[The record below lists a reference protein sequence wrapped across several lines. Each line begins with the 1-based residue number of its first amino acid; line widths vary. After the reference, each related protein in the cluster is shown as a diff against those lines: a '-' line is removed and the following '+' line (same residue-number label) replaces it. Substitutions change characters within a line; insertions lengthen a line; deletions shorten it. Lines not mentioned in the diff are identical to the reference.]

1 MKTLQ
6 SSKQGI
12 MTRCSIFDDCGKV
25 WNRCFEGQGILVRI
39 IAELRS
45 FRYRRV
51 VLVSIFGFRMI
62 SEKEDSA
69 FKSSW
74 LVYSVVA
81 VISVVT
87 EWGVGFFETTLL
99 AFFFSNSLHRKGAT
113 HSPLSH
119 KTIIVAI
126 ETE

>member
-1 MKTLQ
+1 MIVEKFGIDALKDKAYSSGSSPSSEVFGIAGSFSITSLQ
-6 SSKQGI
+6 PS
-12 MTRCSIFDDCGKV
+12 FPNV
-25 WNRCFEGQGILVRI
+25 LV
-39 IAELRS
+39 
-45 FRYRRV
+45 
-51 VLVSIFGFRMI
+51 VSIFGFRMI
-62 SEKEDSA
+62 SEDSA

-113 HSPLSH
+113 HLPLSH

>member
-1 MKTLQ
+1 MIVEKFGIDALKDKAYSSGSSPSSEVFGIAGSFSITSLQ
-6 SSKQGI
+6 PS
-12 MTRCSIFDDCGKV
+12 FPNV
-25 WNRCFEGQGILVRI
+25 LV
-39 IAELRS
+39 
-45 FRYRRV
+45 
-51 VLVSIFGFRMI
+51 VSIFGFRMI

-99 AFFFSNSLHRKGAT
+99 AVFFSNSLHRKGAT

>member
-1 MKTLQ
+1 MTHVVTVTLNVQ
-6 SSKQGI
+6 VALSVLHFVQPS
-12 MTRCSIFDDCGKV
+12 FPNV
-25 WNRCFEGQGILVRI
+25 LV
-39 IAELRS
+39 
-45 FRYRRV
+45 
-51 VLVSIFGFRMI
+51 VSIFGFRMI